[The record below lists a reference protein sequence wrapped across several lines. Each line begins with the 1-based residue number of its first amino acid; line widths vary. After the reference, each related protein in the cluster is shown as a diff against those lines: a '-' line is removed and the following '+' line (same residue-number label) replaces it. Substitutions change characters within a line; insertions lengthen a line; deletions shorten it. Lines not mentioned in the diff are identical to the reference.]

1 MFNNYDEL
9 ITIEDL
15 CSMLSIG
22 KNAAYTLLNN
32 NEIRAFRI
40 GRNWKIPRQS
50 VESYVFQKSGLIGKK

>member
-22 KNAAYTLLNN
+22 KNAAYKLLNDKQ
-32 NEIRAFRI
+32 IHAFRI
-40 GRNWKIPRQS
+40 GRSWKIPKRS
-50 VESYVFQKSGLIGKK
+50 VELYILEQSGLEK

>member
-22 KNAAYTLLNN
+22 KNAATGSIALYLLDFPLYNL
-32 NEIRAFRI
+32 RI
-40 GRNWKIPRQS
+40 MRYNKPH
-50 VESYVFQKSGLIGKK
+50 